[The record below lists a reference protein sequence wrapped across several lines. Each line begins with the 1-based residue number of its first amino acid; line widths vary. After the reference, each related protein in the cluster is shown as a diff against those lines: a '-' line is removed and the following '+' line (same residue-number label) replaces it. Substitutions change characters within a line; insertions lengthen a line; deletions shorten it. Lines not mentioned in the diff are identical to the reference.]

1 MNDIQFLL
9 SFKVVVGWFVVGR
22 SVLTPSVRH
31 VAIHRALCESKLVQP
46 LMNKTHDLHTPSLYF
61 LSAVI
66 SSAAHCT
73 KSMEFQ
79 VLTNLQSDSLTLSPV
94 ELKVSNL
101 VNDSYSE
108 YEKFS
113 SVGSLSFTMPS
124 PVTFPPEHIVNLEQS
139 FQGTIE
145 SLLAKLDRLEK
156 EEQENELQ
164 RLENKKLAMQLAER
178 DEIC

>member
-1 MNDIQFLL
+1 MTFSSFFL

-31 VAIHRALCESKLVQP
+31 VAIHRSLCESKLVQ
-46 LMNKTHDLHTPSLYF
+46 LMNKTHNLHTPLYF

-113 SVGSLSFTMPS
+113 SVGSLSFTIP
-124 PVTFPPEHIVNLEQS
+124 PPATFPPEHIVNLEQS

-145 SLLAKLDRLEK
+145 SLLVKLDRLEK

-164 RLENKKLAMQLAER
+164 RLENNKLAMQLAER